1 MKDTNAILEF
11 NELKNRLEG
20 LDDEQRIDILIEF
33 IKKHEKEDYGCYEDT
48 YKYTQFL
55 GKYEYQ
61 FRLIKLVGDDESINK
76 VKESCPEDKIEMI
89 AKIID
94 GHSENEKL
102 ELIIDFVR
110 EHEKKN
116 IFVHIMIE
124 ELHQVI

>member
-33 IKKHEKEDYGCYEDT
+33 IKKHEKEDYGRYEDT

-61 FRLIKLVGDDESINK
+61 FRLIKLVGDDESIN
-76 VKESCPEDKIEMI
+76 
-89 AKIID
+89 
-94 GHSENEKL
+94 
-102 ELIIDFVR
+102 
-110 EHEKKN
+110 
-116 IFVHIMIE
+116 
-124 ELHQVI
+124 